1 MINHLSLRLAW
12 HNDGWNGHI
21 CTDPKSNTYC
31 VGSHSYP
38 GDVISTERNLEW
50 ESDEKVAG
58 CHCSK
63 IDGIPPCA
71 YSINAFGTEAIKA
84 KADPPDFFRDNTSR
98 KIFDIP
104 PATACIWPYEQMYSE
119 DVKFAEGETNRTYDY
134 DKRLKAAKEF
144 FNSLSPNKS
153 LIFYYA
159 NRSNPFSEED
169 NPIFALVGISVMKSK
184 GDFLFYD
191 NVSPANKA
199 KYAGG
204 FIWQLPI
211 TSHYPEFGFR
221 LPYHK
226 YLNNPEVLD
235 KIAFIPENQNN
246 FKFAAKRISDD
257 DALIYVERLIEV
269 VSYLITIND
278 DTENWQVRKAWLQD
292 LLSELWKNRGAY
304 PGLPSIFQLLGQGD
318 LIEEYYK
325 AAAVG
330 KSKEF
335 AEKLMGFLNDR
346 NATKPT
352 GINLST
358 DVLES
363 ARRIWT
369 VKLSKGKELASK
381 VLSRIHL
388 TVKQVENILAPDRT
402 KNSIS
407 ATLTEIAHNPYLL
420 SEQYV
425 GDDYNDEISFTK
437 VDHGV
442 LPFPDLGLEQL
453 MAKDDWRRLR
463 ALLMDELHYEA
474 THSFVSLDSLLE
486 NINKRLSHYPEWK
499 KEFFNEGFI
508 EYDKEKFEQAIV
520 FKEYDDKVYCYDK
533 HVYEDEQLVSN
544 CVKEMLE
551 RGDHRLL
558 KPFSEEKWKDEL
570 FNEHSDLAKKNRKAY
585 SEAIKGQ
592 IEICQRIFNKPLSV
606 LSGSAGTGKTYIIKS
621 LIKAIKH
628 SFGKDESFCLLAPT
642 GKAADRIRQKT
653 QTSADTIHSFLMRNG
668 WLNENF
674 TYKRHGGTEN
684 GEYTTII
691 IDECSMIDLGLMAAL
706 FRAINWNVLRRIIFV
721 GDPNQLPP
729 IGRGKVFADVIQYI
743 KGVNPD
749 SYGKLLNNIRQME
762 NKIEGKGTGIIELA
776 QLYISDNIRWNE
788 DSSLKADAEQFLKRI
803 QEGEEELD
811 KDLRVITWKD
821 TDELEVK
828 LQELIDQDME
838 ADEDADIMDY
848 QIISPYRNEL
858 FGIEHLNS
866 IMQEHLNAENIE
878 AYGTFGGLA
887 VRDKII
893 QQVNR
898 ANSTAYYAYD
908 LQNKSKHRLNVYNG
922 ELGTVYYSN
931 RQEKKLSVEF
941 ERKAQIRVGFKE
953 ESEIEENIDL
963 AYAISVHKAQG
974 SEFKRVYLVLPKH
987 KSALLSTELLYTGIT
1002 RASNHLTILVEED
1015 YRPFFSLRRPEKSK
1029 LAFINSSL
1037 FSFSPINVSMLSF
1050 ASWYEEGRIHSTLTQ
1065 FMVRSRS
1072 EVIIANLLAKEIG
1085 VNNFVYEE
1093 PLITQDATMY
1103 LPDFTIRFRGK
1114 TFYWEHLGMMNKDR
1128 YKRHWEKKEKWYNR
1142 HFPGQ
1147 LLITRDGVTLSKD
1160 AMKIIEN
1167 LKAGK

>member
-21 CTDPKSNTYC
+21 CANPKSNTYC

-38 GDVISTERNLEW
+38 GDVISTERDLDW

-63 IDGIPPCA
+63 IGGIPPCA
-71 YSINAFGTEAIKA
+71 YSINAFGTESIKA
-84 KADPPDFFRDNTSR
+84 KADPPAFFRDNTES
-98 KIFDIP
+98 KVFELK
-104 PATACIWPYEQMYSE
+104 PATACIWPYEQMYSD
-119 DVKFAEGETNRTYDY
+119 DVKFPEGHGRTYDY

-144 FNSLSPNKS
+144 FNSLTPDKS

-169 NPIFALVGISVMKSK
+169 NPVFALVGISVMKSK
-184 GDFLFYD
+184 DDFLFYN
-191 NVSPANKA
+191 NVSQKNKEIF
-199 KYAGG
+199 AGG

-221 LPYHK
+221 IPYHK
-226 YLNNPEVLD
+226 YLDNPEVLN

-269 VSYLITIND
+269 VGYLISIND
-278 DTENWQVRKAWLQD
+278 DTENWQVRKSWLQD
-292 LLSELWKNRGAY
+292 LLSELWKSRGAY
-304 PGLPSIFQLLGQGD
+304 PGLPSIFQYLEQGD
-318 LIEEYYK
+318 LISEYYK

-335 AEKLMGFLNDR
+335 AERILAFLNDR
-346 NATKPT
+346 NAAVPSGGK
-352 GINLST
+352 LSADT
-358 DVLES
+358 LEA
-363 ARRIWT
+363 ARRAWM

-388 TVKQVENILAPDRT
+388 TVEQVKNILSPERI
-402 KNSIS
+402 KNSIY
-407 ATLTEIAHNPYLL
+407 ATLTEMVQNPYLL

-425 GDDYNDEISFTK
+425 GDDYNDEITFTK
-437 VDHGV
+437 IDHGV
-442 LPFPDLGLEQL
+442 LPLPDLGLEHL
-453 MAKDDWRRLR
+453 MSKGDWRRLR
-463 ALLMDELHYEA
+463 GLLMDELHYES
-474 THSFVSLDSLLE
+474 THSFVSQNSLLE
-486 NINKRLSHYPEWK
+486 KINERLSHYPEWK
-499 KEFFNEGFI
+499 KEIFNEEFI

-520 FKEYDDKVYCYDK
+520 FKEQEGKVYCYDK
-533 HVYEDEQLVSN
+533 HVYEDEQIVSG
-544 CVKEMLE
+544 CMREMLD
-551 RGDHRLL
+551 RGEHRLL
-558 KPFSEEKWKDEL
+558 KPFPEEKWKDEL
-570 FNEHSDLAKKNRKAY
+570 FNEDSDLAKKNRKAY
-585 SEAIKGQ
+585 SDAIQGQ
-592 IEICQRIFNKPLSV
+592 IEVCQRIFNKPLCV

-653 QTSADTIHSFLMRNG
+653 QTNADTIHSFLMRNG

-674 TYKRHGGTEN
+674 TYKRYGGTEN
-684 GEYTTII
+684 SEYTTII

-706 FRAINWNVLRRIIFV
+706 FRAVNWNVLRRIIFV

-729 IGRGKVFADVIQYI
+729 IGRGKVFADIIQYI
-743 KGVNPD
+743 KEVNPE

-762 NKIEGKGTGIIELA
+762 NKIDNKGTGIIDLA

-788 DSSLKADAEQFLKRI
+788 NSSLKADAEQFLKRI

-821 TDELEVK
+821 TDELEEK
-828 LQELIDQDME
+828 LRELIDADM
-838 ADEDADIMDY
+838 AMDKDADIMDY

-858 FGIEHLNS
+858 FGIEHLNG

-898 ANSTAYYAYD
+898 ANSTAYYGYD
-908 LQNKSKHRLNVYNG
+908 MQKKSKLRLNVYNG
-922 ELGTVYYSN
+922 ELGTVFYSN
-931 RQEKKLSVEF
+931 RQERKLSVEF
-941 ERKAQIRVGFKE
+941 ERKSQIRVGFKG

-987 KSALLSTELLYTGIT
+987 KTALLSTELLYTGIT

-1015 YRPFFSLRRPEKSK
+1015 YRPFFSMRRPEKSK

-1037 FSFSPINVSMLSF
+1037 FTFRPINDSMLSF
-1050 ASWYEEGRIHSTLTQ
+1050 SSWYEEGKIHSTLTE
-1065 FMVRSRS
+1065 FMVRSKS
-1072 EVIIANLLAKEIG
+1072 EVIIANMLAKEIG
-1085 VNNFVYEE
+1085 ENNFVYEE
-1093 PLITQDATMY
+1093 PLIAEDGTIY

-1114 TFYWEHLGMMNKDR
+1114 TYYWEHLGLMNIER
-1128 YKRHWEKKEKWYNR
+1128 YKRHWEEKEQWYNK

-1147 LLITRDGVTLSKD
+1147 LLVTYEGGTISIE
-1160 AMKIIEN
+1160 AVKIIN
-1167 LKAGK
+1167 DLKSD